1 MEMGLED
8 KAFWKDYKELEKKKS
23 QKENLV
29 QWVNI
34 LQITFWVLDF
44 G

>member
-8 KAFWKDYKELEKKKS
+8 KAFWKEYKELEKKKS
-23 QKENLV
+23 QTENLV